1 MMGSPRKRKVAK
13 RSSINLAIKVTDEE
27 QTSAAPLNNEDLEF
41 PLINTGDK
49 TKNNAQSISPRKQRG
64 RNFQHQYRTIEPET
78 RRLEHKNPTDKMP
91 DEIYLAV
98 TKLNA
103 PEIPE
108 RFRRHFHAHSNLR

>member
-27 QTSAAPLNNEDLEF
+27 QTTAAPLNNEDLEF

-64 RNFQHQYRTIEPET
+64 RNI
-78 RRLEHKNPTDKMP
+78 
-91 DEIYLAV
+91 
-98 TKLNA
+98 
-103 PEIPE
+103 
-108 RFRRHFHAHSNLR
+108 